1 MTSSARP
8 ETDMAWHLR
17 RLLEAVKE
25 ACGQN
30 GRWKW
35 LTGPLALLTW
45 MRTRR
50 ERREVAEAMQAVQGL
65 LEAFLGLL
73 EDFRAGRLA
82 AENTVQVDEEPEEV
96 EQSVAR
102 RPTEDVE
109 ADRVSA
115 CSAAVPETLISDA
128 SVGGRDYRVD
138 PRVKSED
145 GKDDNKLIHKGNLSP
160 ALTGGTVASAPS
172 GATGSIRAA
181 VGPRRFSAHS
191 AVVPGV
197 FRTRGNRIGATSQW
211 IPAFAGMTG
220 TLWLAMSLLR
230 SLAERARSPPEANF
244 VQKSK
249 LPPKDWCVDIV
260 TI

>member
-1 MTSSARP
+1 
-8 ETDMAWHLR
+8 MAWHLR

-30 GRWKW
+30 GQWTW

-50 ERREVAEAMQAVQGL
+50 ERREAAAAMQAVQGL

-82 AENTVQVDEEPEEV
+82 AENRAQVDEEPEEV
-96 EQSVAR
+96 EQSVGR
-102 RPTEDVE
+102 RPTEDVD

-115 CSAAVPETLISDA
+115 FSAAVPESLISDA
-128 SVGGRDYRVD
+128 SAGGRDYRVN
-138 PRVKSED
+138 PPVKSEH
-145 GKDDNKLIHKGNLSP
+145 GKGDNKLIHKGNLPP
-160 ALTGGTVASAPS
+160 ALTGGTVAPAPS
-172 GATGSIRAA
+172 GATGSSRAA
-181 VGPRRFSAHS
+181 VGPRRFAAHS
-191 AVVPGV
+191 AVVSGV
-197 FRTRGNRIGATSQW
+197 FRIRGNRIGSTSQW

-230 SLAERARSPPEANF
+230 SLAERARSPPEVHF
-244 VQKSK
+244 VEESK
-249 LPPKDWCVDIV
+249 
-260 TI
+260 